1 MVPSIQ
7 TDAQCVGATA
17 IPRQRLTLTLLT
29 RMGWSLAQ
37 RHRRSFTED
46 ACQAIAA
53 QSTPPEIHG
62 AHHIPHTGACLV
74 TCNHYTAPRFSA
86 WWLAFHITAALAAHR
101 AQAAAS
107 EVHWAMTAEWR
118 YPDRDWRRYA
128 LSPLTR
134 RLFHRVAEVFGF
146 VTMPAMPPE
155 PDEFQARVTSVLRT
169 IRLARRLVAT
179 DGILGMAPQGRD
191 TPHLLTPPPD
201 GAGAF
206 IALLVETGL
215 PILPVG
221 VAGYRGR
228 VHLSFGPLFIPTIPA
243 DCTRRDRA
251 VSAQVMHAIG
261 AEIPPGLLDS
271 ESRRSQEVEP
281 RGGGRQRSAA
291 DRGDKL
297 LSK

>member
-17 IPRQRLTLTLLT
+17 IPRQRLALTLLT
-29 RMGWSLAQ
+29 KIAWSMARQ
-37 RHRRSFTED
+37 HRRSFAGD

-53 QSTPPEIHG
+53 QSIPPEIHG
-62 AHHIPHTGACLV
+62 THHIPRTGACLV
-74 TCNHYTAPRFSA
+74 VCNHYTAPRFSA

-101 AQAAAS
+101 AQGAAS
-107 EVHWAMTAEWR
+107 EVHWVMTAEWR
-118 YPDRDWRRYA
+118 YPDRDWRRYT

-134 RLFHRVAEVFGF
+134 RLFHRVAEIYDF

-155 PDEFQARVTSVLRT
+155 PDEFQARAISALRT

-221 VAGYRGR
+221 VVGYQGR
-228 VHLSFGPLFIPTIPA
+228 VCLSFGPLFIPTIPA

-261 AEIPPGLLDS
+261 AEIPPDLLDL
-271 ESRRSQEVEP
+271 ESRRSQEKDPQE
-281 RGGGRQRSAA
+281 RS
-291 DRGDKL
+291 R
-297 LSK
+297 